1 MCGACYEQQRP
12 SQQRA
17 GEWTSSYIDAAPVPS
32 IKIFDA
38 TTKKLL
44 AVPIPDSAHRTALA
58 DRTPA
63 PVETVRRQ
71 LTELIKAVEWSH
83 AQMYRRCGIATAT
96 GTNLLNG
103 KTDQAR
109 RPQQRHRELAGA
121 ARGCCEVALVK
132 SA

>member
-1 MCGACYEQQRP
+1 LCGACYEQQRP

-63 PVETVRRQ
+63 PVETARRQ
-71 LTELIKAVEWSH
+71 LTELIKVVECPRPDVSAMRH
-83 AQMYRRCGIATAT
+83 RDSDGNQPAQRENRPGTLAATAPPWSW
-96 GTNLLNG
+96 
-103 KTDQAR
+103 R
-109 RPQQRHRELAGA
+109 VRLAA
-121 ARGCCEVALVK
+121 AVTSRW
-132 SA
+132 